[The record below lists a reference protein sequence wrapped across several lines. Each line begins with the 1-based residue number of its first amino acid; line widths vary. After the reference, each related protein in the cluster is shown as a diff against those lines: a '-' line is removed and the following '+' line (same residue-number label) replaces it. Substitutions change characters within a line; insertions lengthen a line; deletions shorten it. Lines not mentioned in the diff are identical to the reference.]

1 MNAHMPGFLAAER
14 AWENKEAYPEPDQ
27 CADLECGTCAECLA
41 ADAEDEKERYAEQ
54 LRDENRWGR

>member
-1 MNAHMPGFLAAER
+1 MSIPNFLSAEAAYLTE
-14 AWENKEAYPEPDQ
+14 PPTEPDQ
-27 CADLECGTCAECLA
+27 CDDYECGTCAECLA